1 MDEQS
6 DAEVPDMRVLG
17 LLVIIGLPGLL
28 LGVALG
34 LVIRRWVVLGLVG
47 VGAAV
52 TVRYG
57 TQALGSGP
65 GDNDPR
71 VLWVIALVANF
82 VAFLL
87 GAVGA
92 RLRSDWTHR
101 DVG

>member
-6 DAEVPDMRVLG
+6 GAEVPNMRALG

-52 TVRYG
+52 AVRYG
-57 TQALGSGP
+57 TQELGSGP

-82 VAFLL
+82 VAFLV

-92 RLRSDWTHR
+92 RLMSYWTHR